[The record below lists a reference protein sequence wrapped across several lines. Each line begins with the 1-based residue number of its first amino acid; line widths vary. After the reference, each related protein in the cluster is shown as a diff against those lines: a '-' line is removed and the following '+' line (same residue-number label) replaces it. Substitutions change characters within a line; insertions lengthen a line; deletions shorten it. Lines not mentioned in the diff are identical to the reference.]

1 MTAVIRRSL
10 IQGVC
15 GVAVVAAL
23 SVSSATDSPVE
34 LTMVGHT
41 TDRVEQTTGQR

>member
-1 MTAVIRRSL
+1 MTALIRRSL
-10 IQGVC
+10 VQGIC

-34 LTMVGHT
+34 LTMVGHGSHH
-41 TDRVEQTTGQR
+41 VEQASGQP